1 MRSKNSIGNNQEQLE
16 LQFLE
21 NEAKQKQQAEYEV
34 LKEIEEKL
42 ERDYEYYQ
50 QIKKTD
56 DAINIPE
63 DSLK

>member
-1 MRSKNSIGNNQEQLE
+1 MRFKNSIGNNQEQLE
-16 LQFLE
+16 LQYLE

>member
-1 MRSKNSIGNNQEQLE
+1 MRFKNSIGNNQEQLE
-16 LQFLE
+16 LQYLE

-56 DAINIPE
+56 DAVNIPE

>member
-56 DAINIPE
+56 NAINIPE